1 MRSILAA
8 FSGLILV
15 AACGNGTTAATEEVE
30 WEGTIQGMQGWEHLS
45 GVSTVSWTVGM
56 QQFTTT
62 MQIAGDE
69 QDAVRP
75 WHVHH
80 NTCAASGGIVGNDG
94 DYPRLE
100 IGADGTAAVSTGVPT
115 GLSVAAPYH
124 VNVHLS
130 DDEMDVIIA
139 CGDLTIVGNPPAGSG
154 GPGVPG
160 EPGGPE
166 Y

>member
-1 MRSILAA
+1 
-8 FSGLILV
+8 
-15 AACGNGTTAATEEVE
+15 
-30 WEGTIQGMQGWEHLS
+30 
-45 GVSTVSWTVGM
+45 
-56 QQFTTT
+56 
-62 MQIAGDE
+62 
-69 QDAVRP
+69 
-75 WHVHH
+75 
-80 NTCAASGGIVGNDG
+80 
-94 DYPRLE
+94 
-100 IGADGTAAVSTGVPT
+100 
-115 GLSVAAPYH
+115 